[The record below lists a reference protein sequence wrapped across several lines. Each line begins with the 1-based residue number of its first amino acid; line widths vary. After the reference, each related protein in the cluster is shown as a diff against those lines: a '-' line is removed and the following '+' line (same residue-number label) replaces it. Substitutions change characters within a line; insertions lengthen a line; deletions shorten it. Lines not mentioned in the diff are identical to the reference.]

1 MRATPGLVDIQVEKQ
16 VLIPQRVTHI
26 DRERAAARGI
36 APGAITEQL
45 EQMMSGATVGQ
56 VIDGQRSFD
65 VVLLLDEATRA
76 DPAALARLPIRDAL
90 GGPVPLGAV
99 ADTVEGWGPN
109 QISREAGQRR
119 IIISANVAGTDL
131 ASAVEALQANVAA
144 VEGIERF
151 GVRWEGQFASE
162 RAARRQIALLSL
174 VSLALICLILYAH
187 FGQAMLVSQILL
199 NIPLALVGAVAAIW
213 LTDQTM
219 SVATLIG
226 FVTVCG
232 IASRNTI
239 MMLSHYL
246 HLMAHEGEVWGLEL
260 VVRGS
265 LERLVPVLMT
275 ALTSGLA
282 LIPLLLARGEPGKEL
297 LAPIAAVVFG
307 GLISATLLDLLVTPA
322 AFWAFGHAS
331 AHRWLAAERART
343 NQESGT
349 T

>member
-1 MRATPGLVDIQVEKQ
+1 
-16 VLIPQRVTHI
+16 
-26 DRERAAARGI
+26 
-36 APGAITEQL
+36 
-45 EQMMSGATVGQ
+45 
-56 VIDGQRSFD
+56 
-65 VVLLLDEATRA
+65 
-76 DPAALARLPIRDAL
+76 
-90 GGPVPLGAV
+90 
-99 ADTVEGWGPN
+99 
-109 QISREAGQRR
+109 
-119 IIISANVAGTDL
+119 
-131 ASAVEALQANVAA
+131 
-144 VEGIERF
+144 
-151 GVRWEGQFASE
+151 
-162 RAARRQIALLSL
+162 
-174 VSLALICLILYAH
+174 
-187 FGQAMLVSQILL
+187 MLVSQILL

-246 HLMAHEGEVWGLEL
+246 HLMAHEGEVWGLDL

-343 NQESGT
+343 NQGSGT
-349 T
+349 P